1 MPAPVVVKF
10 ATAGAKEVEAVFASL
25 TKKIN
30 DFGRAQASSATRAA
44 RAAATASTT
53 GTKSAASAVDRE
65 ARRLD
70 AIKARSATMA
80 GQHAKRAAT
89 AEINEAK
96 RAAREVEK
104 AVKQIERARDHAD
117 KKAAADARKLA
128 NIQARAA
135 KAEETKLGRRTGA
148 LGAMGNRAVGNVY
161 GSVSGAAGM
170 LGAGVGVAMV
180 GGGVMSAFQLNKRAA
195 LLSNMTQM
203 PGLPG
208 STARTPEELIKMA
221 RAPAMATG
229 MPAEDIMGAMEI
241 VGARAG
247 GAKGIEKLQG
257 DLMELTKL
265 AIGAGISMED
275 MGGVVAAAFNAGVEP
290 GDDIQGLVRSLIA
303 QGKAG
308 AIEFKDFA
316 DELGRLGGV
325 GSKFG
330 SGTRML
336 QDIGG
341 LTQIASQTAIGK
353 EGARTVV
360 IDMMREFTQGPKIS
374 MLGQMGVA
382 VNDPT
387 TGKMRNPSD
396 LMAETVAAIEGG
408 AARSIKL
415 PGISPGQRAKMSDA
429 DLKASAYS
437 AIFTGRSNEIA
448 TNLAETYRSGYKD
461 PYSPMVIKGADA
473 IRARVEETSRP
484 FDQTKEQSQKEYE
497 QVARMNEL
505 ARAEEQFK
513 AKMAELLPQLTKLI
527 PTVVSLAEKFGK
539 LVVWLGENPIKGVGA
554 AVALSMGNE
563 IMKAGISEVIKQGFV
578 TAFQGVGKGGI
589 AGALG
594 SLAGITMVAAT
605 VWLTGK
611 SIIDAAAA
619 EGEEIGKAGA
629 AAVRTSMSTRRI
641 AETQWTGQQYDPE
654 TVKKLEAERTA
665 AKKAL
670 NASEISGSLAV
681 GSAYS
686 PVAMF
691 ETFKRLTVGQQ
702 GMDKEDAKKT
712 IAQNTALINSLNN
725 LKSSI
730 DRSGG
735 KPSNSTTPAN
745 KVGTDP

>member
-44 RAAATASTT
+44 RAAATASMT

-104 AVKQIERARDHAD
+104 AAKQIERARERAT
-117 KKAAADARKLA
+117 KKAEADARKLA

-135 KAEETKLGRRTGA
+135 KAEETKLGRRAGVASGIVTRGMSNVTGS
-148 LGAMGNRAVGNVY
+148 LT
-161 GSVSGAAGM
+161 GAAGM

-208 STARTPEELIKMA
+208 STARSPEELIKMA

-341 LTQIASQTAIGK
+341 LTQIAAQTAIGK

-360 IDMMREFTQGPKIS
+360 VDMMREFTQGPKIS
-374 MLGQMGVA
+374 MLGQMGVS

-387 TGKMRNPSD
+387 TGKMRNPAD

-448 TNLAETYRSGYKD
+448 TNLAETYRNGYKD

-497 QVARMNEL
+497 QIARMNEL
-505 ARAEEQFK
+505 ARANENFK
-513 AKMAELLPQLTKLI
+513 AKMAELLPPLTKLI
-527 PTVVSLAEKFGK
+527 PVATALADKFAN
-539 LVVWLGENPIKGVGA
+539 LVVKFAENPLKGMGA
-554 AVALSMGNE
+554 LVALSIGNE
-563 IMKAGISEVIKQGFV
+563 IMKAGIAETIKAGFT
-578 TAFQGVGKGGI
+578 TAMGGKGGL

-594 SLAGITMVAAT
+594 TIAGITMMVTT

-611 SIIDAAAA
+611 SIIDQASDS
-619 EGEEIGKAGA
+619 GEEIGKAGA
-629 AAVRTSMSTRRI
+629 AAVRSSATTRRE
-641 AETQWTGQQYDPE
+641 ASREWETGTYNPE

-665 AKKAL
+665 ARRAL
-670 NASEISGSLAV
+670 SEGEITAGTVAGAGSLA
-681 GSAYS
+681 GLYDL
-686 PVAMF
+686 
-691 ETFKRLTVGQQ
+691 FKRVTVNQQ
-702 GMDKEDAKKT
+702 GMDKGEAERV
-712 IAQNTALINSLNN
+712 IATNTNLINSMNN

-730 DRSGG
+730 DRNGGGG
-735 KPSNSTTPAN
+735 KPSNSTTPTN
-745 KVGTDP
+745 KTVEIP